1 MARGLLRLLL
11 TGALLALGAYILGG
25 ERDVRRQGRSRPERG
40 GPGDGRAPQRRGTR
54 RSARGRGTAQRTAGP
69 ESMRD
74 PPADW
79 DRVDE
84 ASDESFP
91 ASDPPGYYAMRP

>member
-25 ERDVRRQGRSRPERG
+25 ERDVRRQGRHRGERG
-40 GPGDGRAPQRRGTR
+40 DRSAAQGRRTR
-54 RSARGRGTAQRTAGP
+54 RSTGGGATAHRTAGP

-74 PPADW
+74 PPRDW
-79 DRVDE
+79 DKVDE

>member
-1 MARGLLRLLL
+1 MARGLLRLLV

-25 ERDVRRQGRSRPERG
+25 EREVRTERHGRDERG
-40 GPGDGRAPQRRGTR
+40 RGDGGAARRRRTR
-54 RSARGRGTAQRTAGP
+54 RNARSGGTAQRTAGP

-74 PPADW
+74 PPGDW

-91 ASDPPGYYAMRP
+91 ASDPPGYSAMRP